1 MAAVTIFTQV
11 YNTAPYIRQ
20 CVESVLEQSFSHF
33 EYVLIDNGCTDGC
46 KEILKEYVE
55 KDSRIKL
62 LSFEENAPGR
72 IWKAAESIGD
82 SPYFS
87 TLDSDD
93 WLEKDYLETLMSFAE
108 ENHLDIACTGT
119 MMHIM
124 ATGSKAMRKID
135 QPLILPR
142 ESFSYALPRY
152 HVFFRTH
159 WGKLI
164 RFDLLRQI
172 RPSTLPAIYGRD
184 TLICFGCLRH
194 AGRIGVDNSI
204 LHHYRIHKKSSS
216 YQYNPKRFDADVY
229 LYNDAIEFLTS
240 FGPISAQNREFL
252 QAVYSNAVTDTLGVI
267 RNSGLSS
274 VEKLREYR
282 RIAEHPITRAAYREC
297 TDESARRSKTLLLQ
311 SALGAGAALNGRDNE
326 DFQIVLQQLLPR
338 CGRVVTAGN
347 LALFLKTPELLKALL
362 RDDSDIILRDLLS
375 RVEQSRDV
383 KKYALTEMLQ
393 ALAADRPLLCQINDT
408 AFLKKYGGIYWE
420 VWQEGLLGALDEM
433 TGLLLKNQVRSGRE
447 TFLKLY
453 ISLSAQLEQAGA
465 FIFGKLR
472 LAELYFNQNRLAECR
487 SLVEELE
494 EMGLGEEDEVQA
506 LQSKLENG
514 SFQT

>member
-1 MAAVTIFTQV
+1 M
-11 YNTAPYIRQ
+11 
-20 CVESVLEQSFSHF
+20 
-33 EYVLIDNGCTDGC
+33 
-46 KEILKEYVE
+46 
-55 KDSRIKL
+55 
-62 LSFEENAPGR
+62 
-72 IWKAAESIGD
+72 
-82 SPYFS
+82 
-87 TLDSDD
+87 
-93 WLEKDYLETLMSFAE
+93 
-108 ENHLDIACTGT
+108 
-119 MMHIM
+119 
-124 ATGSKAMRKID
+124 
-135 QPLILPR
+135 
-142 ESFSYALPRY
+142 
-152 HVFFRTH
+152 
-159 WGKLI
+159 
-164 RFDLLRQI
+164 
-172 RPSTLPAIYGRD
+172 
-184 TLICFGCLRH
+184 
-194 AGRIGVDNSI
+194 
-204 LHHYRIHKKSSS
+204 
-216 YQYNPKRFDADVY
+216 
-229 LYNDAIEFLTS
+229 
-240 FGPISAQNREFL
+240 
-252 QAVYSNAVTDTLGVI
+252 
-267 RNSGLSS
+267 
-274 VEKLREYR
+274 
-282 RIAEHPITRAAYREC
+282 
-297 TDESARRSKTLLLQ
+297 LQ